1 MMNQQQSLT
10 LSDVQQKFE
19 LWRSN
24 KSHMGEKI
32 PDSLWVLVHE
42 LLKMSSYKRSI
53 IGRKLGIST
62 RQLKEKFP
70 TLFKPKQAS
79 RVLVKKSNKRF
90 VEAPLTTL
98 MTALPANHLT
108 VERPDGMKL
117 TVSMFTH
124 EQFSTLIEN
133 FME

>member
-1 MMNQQQSLT
+1 MMNQQQPLT
-10 LSDVQQKFE
+10 LPDVQQKFV

-32 PDSLWVLVHE
+32 PDSLWALVHE
-42 LLKMSSYKRSI
+42 LLKISTYKRSI
-53 IGRKLGIST
+53 IGRELGIST
-62 RQLKEKFP
+62 RQLREKFP
-70 TLFKPKQAS
+70 TLFKQKQVSCPPAN
-79 RVLVKKSNKRF
+79 KGKKRF

-108 VERPDGMKL
+108 IERPDGMKL
-117 TVSMFTH
+117 TVSTFTH
-124 EQFSTLIEN
+124 EQFAVLVEN